1 MATRKAPTKASSRP
15 KVAKAAKGETPS
27 NFVVRPKKLVASP
40 PGTLGWSSL
49 VQADDKYGEPKFNL
63 KCHFSED
70 AAGKLGIQIQEMMD
84 ELIPKLE
91 ENIKEKGGKIK
102 LPLKRIS
109 GDQYLEDNLKDPVEK
124 SRVQLPTL
132 GFSVVESYKGKDGN
146 SIKRTIKAWDSK
158 NAPLDLPTLRL
169 GMGSIVQ
176 VVYEPGVYAG
186 PLTKGYAHPTL
197 RLVGVRILKLEQFGP
212 GAAQLG
218 DLSEEDL
225 EGLDADFEADDLAA
239 YARRPDKPNAHED
252 APEPSHANLDD
263 EIPF

>member
-1 MATRKAPTKASSRP
+1 MATHRPKVKKSASR

-49 VQADDKYGEPKFNL
+49 IQADAKFGAPKFNL
-63 KCHFSED
+63 KVHLTED
-70 AAGKLGIQIQEMMD
+70 AAGKLGVQIQEMMD

-132 GFSVVESYKGKDGN
+132 GFSVAESYKGKDGTA
-146 SIKRTIKAWDSK
+146 IKRTIKAWDSK
-158 NAPLDLPTLRL
+158 NAPLDLPSLRL
-169 GMGSIVQ
+169 GMGSIIQ

-197 RLVGVRILKLEQFGP
+197 RLVGIRVLKLEQYGP
-212 GAAQLG
+212 GSGQLG
-218 DLSEEDL
+218 DLSDEDL

-239 YARRPDKPNAHED
+239 YAHRPDKPNAHED
-252 APEPSHANLDD
+252 APEKTTELNDD
-263 EIPF
+263 LPF